1 MSCEIG
7 DCQNS
12 IYLFD
17 SGLGDLNMKSLLARL
32 NSRDM
37 FVNQWGVGW
46 EIWVITDTK
55 NVLGNT
61 ENHGMKKQITSPPVN
76 TGTH

>member
-37 FVNQWGVGW
+37 FVNQ
-46 EIWVITDTK
+46 
-55 NVLGNT
+55 
-61 ENHGMKKQITSPPVN
+61 
-76 TGTH
+76 